1 MHPDQP
7 ARPEDHPL
15 TKRTGAE
22 TLIASLEK
30 EGVETIFGVPGG
42 AILPAY
48 DPLYDSPIR
57 HILARHE
64 QGAGH
69 MAEGYAWAT
78 GEVGVCIVTSGPG
91 ATNLVTPL
99 TNALID
105 SVPLV
110 AISGQ
115 VSTRSV
121 GNDAF
126 QEAYTVG
133 VTMSATKHNYF
144 VTDPDDI
151 ADVVHEA
158 FHIAATGRPGPVL
171 IDLPKDIL
179 AATAATHAPREIDLP
194 GYKPATEGHHLKV
207 NEAIALIASATR
219 PVLYI
224 GGGIIKANAYREVR
238 RLAEAATLPVVTT
251 LMGRG
256 AFPDN
261 HPLALGMPG
270 MHGNYTAI
278 TAMQHADL
286 LIAIG
291 VRFDD
296 RVTGDPDSFA
306 PHAKVIHAD
315 VDPAEIGK
323 IRTAD
328 VPIVGDARRVL
339 VQLLEAW
346 GDRRVPDRTAWL
358 ALLSDWQRTY
368 PLTYD
373 QQPDGPVKPQYVI
386 EELYRLTGGDAII
399 VAGVG
404 QHQMWTSQFWKFDEP
419 RHWINS
425 GGLGTMGFAIP
436 AAVGAKVGKPDE
448 LVYAIDG
455 DGCFQM
461 TLQELITAATENIPV
476 KIAVINNGSLGMV
489 KQWQE
494 LFYSG
499 RLSATLLGDHP
510 DYVKLAEG
518 MGCVGLRAQIPEEV
532 APVIEKSLSIDDRPV
547 VVEFVVDPDEMV
559 FPMVP
564 AGGTNDEVVVGPGTI
579 VKRNDASRLD
589 TPA

>member
-1 MHPDQP
+1 
-7 ARPEDHPL
+7 L

-22 TLIASLEK
+22 TLITSLER

-78 GEVGVCIVTSGPG
+78 GRVGVCIVTSGPG

-171 IDLPKDIL
+171 IDLPKDVL
-179 AATAATHAPREIDLP
+179 AASATTHAPREIDLP
-194 GYKPATEGHHLKV
+194 GYRPATEGHHIKV
-207 NEAIALIASATR
+207 NDAIALIDSATR

-224 GGGIIKANAYREVR
+224 GGGIIKANAHREVR
-238 RLAEAATLPVVTT
+238 RLAEAANLPVVTT

-278 TAMQHADL
+278 TAMQQADL
-286 LIAIG
+286 LVAIG
-291 VRFDD
+291 ARFDD
-296 RVTGDPDSFA
+296 RVTGDPASFA
-306 PHAKVIHAD
+306 PYAKVIHAD
-315 VDPAEIGK
+315 IDPAEIGK
-323 IRTAD
+323 IRAAD
-328 VPIVGDARRVL
+328 VPIVGDARRVIER
-339 VQLLEAW
+339 LLESW
-346 GDRRVPDRTAWL
+346 GDRQVPDRTAWL
-358 ALLSDWQRTY
+358 GRLHDWQQEY

-373 QQPDGPVKPQYVI
+373 QQPDGPIKPQYVI
-386 EELYRLTGGDAII
+386 EELYRLTGGDATI

-404 QHQMWTSQFWKFDEP
+404 QHQMWASQFWKFDEP
-419 RHWINS
+419 RRWINS

-436 AAVGAKVGKPDE
+436 AAVGAKAGRPDE

-461 TLQELITAATENIPV
+461 TMQELITASTEKIPV
-476 KIAVINNGSLGMV
+476 KVAVLNNGSLGLV

-494 LFYSG
+494 MFYEG
-499 RLSATLLGDHP
+499 RLSATMLGDHP
-510 DYVKLAEG
+510 DYVMVAEG
-518 MGCVGLRAQIPEEV
+518 MGCAGLRAQTPAEV

-564 AGGTNDEVVVGPGTI
+564 AGGTNDEVVVGPGTV
-579 VKRNDASRLD
+579 VKRNDAFRLD

>member
-1 MHPDQP
+1 M
-7 ARPEDHPL
+7 
-15 TKRTGAE
+15 KTGAE
-22 TLIASLEK
+22 ILIASLER
-30 EGVETIFGVPGG
+30 EGVTTVFGVPGG
-42 AILPAY
+42 AILAAY

-99 TNALID
+99 TNALVD

-110 AISGQ
+110 AITGQ

-126 QEAYTVG
+126 QEAYTIG

-144 VTDPDDI
+144 VTDPGGI

-171 IDLPKDIL
+171 IDLPKDVL
-179 AATAATHAPREIDLP
+179 AATATMHAPREIVLP
-194 GYKPATEGHHLKV
+194 GYRPSTEGHPLKIK
-207 NEAIALIASATR
+207 EAIEMISSSTR

-224 GGGIIKANAYREVR
+224 GGGIIKANAHSEAR
-238 RLAEAATLPVVTT
+238 RLAEAANLPVVTT

-256 AFPDN
+256 AFPDS
-261 HPLALGMPG
+261 HSLALGMPG

-278 TAMQHADL
+278 TAMQEADL
-286 LIAIG
+286 LIGIG

-296 RVTGDPDSFA
+296 RVTGDLDSFA
-306 PHAKVIHAD
+306 PDAKVIHAD

-323 IRTAD
+323 NRAVD

-339 VQLLEAW
+339 TQLLEAW
-346 GDRRVPDRTAWL
+346 GDRPTPDRVAWL
-358 ALLSDWQRTY
+358 ARLHEWQRKY

-373 QQPDGPVKPQYVI
+373 QQPDGPLKPQYVI
-386 EELYRLTGGDAII
+386 EQLYESTGGDATV

-404 QHQMWTSQFWKFDEP
+404 QHQMWVSQFWRFDEP
-419 RHWINS
+419 RRWINS
-425 GGLGTMGFAIP
+425 GGLGTMGYAIP
-436 AAVGAKVGKPDE
+436 ASVGAKAGRPDD
-448 LVYAIDG
+448 LVWAIDG

-461 TLQELITAATENIPV
+461 TLQELITAATEQIPV
-476 KIAVINNGSLGMV
+476 KVAVLNNRALGLV

-494 LFYSG
+494 LFYDG
-499 RLSATLLGDHP
+499 RLSATMLGDHP

-518 MGCVGLRAQIPEEV
+518 MGCAGLRAETPAEV
-532 APVIEKSLSIDDRPV
+532 APVIEKAMSINDRPV
-547 VVEFVVDPDEMV
+547 VVEFVVDQDEMV

-564 AGGTNDEVVVGPGTI
+564 AGRTNDEVAIGPDTV
-579 VKRNDASRLD
+579 VKRNGAMDV
-589 TPA
+589 PA